1 MMEEDRGLGQIIID
15 ARTRSANLNDIAR
28 SLEEYVGRH
37 LDASVYEE
45 SWRIVNV
52 VVRSTESALS
62 KENRTVH
69 RIIVDGYWIRYVD
82 LRNPPLRCPGKEEAL
97 AYIGAND
104 RLHPDCEKCS
114 KVLVFDFDAQFL
126 RKITE
131 EFLTGRPMFEF
142 KIARDL
148 GVLVAYCRGDEQR
161 EEVLAYLDDFL
172 KANGLA
178 GRVQW
183 RIGGKY
189 LQDAAPHL
197 FKSAKRLSYE
207 T

>member
-1 MMEEDRGLGQIIID
+1 MKRDRDLGRIVVD
-15 ARTRSANLNDIAR
+15 ARTQPANLNDVAR
-28 SLEEYVGRH
+28 SLKEYVGRS

-45 SWRIVNV
+45 SWRTVND
-52 VVRSTESALS
+52 VVRSAESALS

-69 RIIVDGYWIRYVD
+69 RIIVGDYWIRYVD
-82 LRNPPLRCPGKEEAL
+82 LRNPPFRCPGEENAL

-104 RLHPDCEKCS
+104 RLPPDCEKCS
-114 KVLVFDFDAQFL
+114 KVLVFDLEAQFL

-131 EFLTGRPMFEF
+131 EFLAGQPVFEF

-148 GVLVAYCRGDEQR
+148 GVLVAYCRGDERR
-161 EEVLAYLDDFL
+161 EQVLAYLDDFL
-172 KANGLA
+172 KSNGLT

>member
-1 MMEEDRGLGQIIID
+1 MEGDRGLGQIVVD

-37 LDASVYEE
+37 IDASVYEE

-126 RKITE
+126 REITE
-131 EFLTGRPMFEF
+131 EFLAGQPVSEF
-142 KIARDL
+142 KITRDL
-148 GVLVAYCRGDEQR
+148 GVLVAYCKGDGRR

-172 KANGLA
+172 ESTGLK

-207 T
+207 A